1 MSEGN
6 RPMIGKRLFT
16 IGILMALLA
25 GSASA
30 ITIKA
35 SVDKQTVAL
44 GDPINLK
51 VNITGQGGS
60 LPDPTMPDLSA
71 FELYSSG
78 RSQNISIVNGA
89 FTSSLDVSYILVPK
103 KIGDFMIGPIT
114 IRDNTGLAATDPIKI
129 HVVNQGSSPAQ
140 QGSNPSQPNQTPKPQ
155 PPQKSGDFFID
166 QSVNKTNPYVGEQVT
181 LTFRFYQAVNLW
193 DQPTLEWPKYAGF
206 TVEDLPPN
214 NRYYQVVNGR
224 RYLVTEIKRALFP
237 LSSGK
242 LTLDTPQLTI
252 KADDFGSNFDPFGFF
267 DKNLK
272 DLLQHGQPKILT
284 AKAIALNVKQLPER
298 GKPADFAGAVGKF
311 DLKATIDKDS
321 VGVDEPITF
330 KVTLSGKGNIRSIPA
345 VKLPDLPDFRIYD
358 SGSNESISN
367 NNQVVS
373 GVKTFEQAIIP
384 KTSGVFTLPAV
395 TMSYFDPSSGT
406 YKTVGSSARRIVATG
421 EGLVDVG
428 GAPKNIIGVGK
439 QSLGYIITD
448 FPRNDSKIDLTG
460 SALFWF
466 LQILPIFGIAAAIFY
481 RAHTKKLLSDRGYA
495 RRVGAGKRLRSI
507 FKNAAALKTKGD
519 LPGFYSAL
527 FDAVI
532 GFVADRLNLE
542 KAGLTIEE
550 LRTHSSIPGEIRDE
564 LATFLENC
572 QNARFAPGGA
582 ANNHADDMLDK
593 AGDLV
598 NRLEKT
604 L

>member
-1 MSEGN
+1 MSGGNPLMIGN
-6 RPMIGKRLFT
+6 RLF
-16 IGILMALLA
+16 IIPILMALLA
-25 GSASA
+25 GSVSA

-35 SVDKQTVAL
+35 SVDKQTAGP
-44 GDPINLK
+44 GDPITLS
-51 VNITGQGGS
+51 VTVSGQGGT
-60 LPDPTMPDLSA
+60 LPDPKLPDLSA

-89 FTSSLDVSYILVPK
+89 FTSSLDISYILVPK
-103 KIGDFMIGPIT
+103 KAGEFIIGPIT
-114 IRDNTGLAATDPIKI
+114 IQDNSGLAATDPIKI
-129 HVVNQGSSPAQ
+129 HVVSQGSIAAQ
-140 QGSNPSQPNQTPKPQ
+140 PGNRQPQASQTPKPQ

-166 QSVNKTNPYVGEQVT
+166 QTVNKTNPYVGEQVT

-214 NRYYQVVNGR
+214 GRYYQAVNGR

-242 LTLDTPQLTI
+242 LTIDTPQLTI
-252 KADDFGSNFDPFGFF
+252 KADDFGTNFDPFGFF
-267 DKNLK
+267 DQNLK
-272 DLLQHGQPKILT
+272 DLFKRGQPKILT
-284 AKAIALNVKQLPER
+284 TNALTLNVKPLPEH
-298 GKPADFAGAVGKF
+298 GKPSDFAGAVGKF

-330 KVTLSGKGNIRSIPA
+330 KVTLTGTGNIRSIPA
-345 VKLPDLPDFRIYD
+345 VKLPDLPEFRIYD
-358 SGSNESISN
+358 SGSNESVSN
-367 NNQVVS
+367 SNQTVS

-406 YKTVGSSARRIVATG
+406 YKTVGSAARRIVATG

-428 GAPKNIIGVGK
+428 GAPKNIIGIGK

-448 FPRNDSKIDLTG
+448 FPRSDSRIDLAG

-466 LQILPIFGIAAAIFY
+466 LQILPVAGIVAAIFY

-495 RRVGAGKRLRSI
+495 RRAGAGRRLRSI
-507 FKNAAALKTKGD
+507 FKNAATLKAEGD
-519 LPGFYSAL
+519 MPGFYSAL
-527 FDAVI
+527 YGAVV

-550 LRTHSSIPGEIRDE
+550 LRTHPAIPGEIKDE
-564 LATFLENC
+564 LLAFLESC

-582 ANNHADDMLDK
+582 ANNHAEGMLDQ
-593 AGDLV
+593 AGILV
-598 NRLEKT
+598 NQLEKA

>member
-1 MSEGN
+1 
-6 RPMIGKRLFT
+6 MIGKRIIV
-16 IGILMALLA
+16 IGALVALLA

-30 ITIKA
+30 ITIDA
-35 SVDKQTVAL
+35 SVDKQTVGL
-44 GDPINLK
+44 GDPITLK
-51 VNITGQGGS
+51 LTISGEGGS
-60 LPDPTMPDLSA
+60 LPEPTLPDLSA
-71 FELYSSG
+71 FDVYSSG
-78 RSQNISIVNGA
+78 RSQNMSFVNGA
-89 FTSSLDVSYILVPK
+89 FSSSLDMNYILVPK
-103 KIGDFMIGPIT
+103 KLGEFIIGPIT
-114 IRDNTGLAATDPIKI
+114 IRDKTGLASTEPIKI
-129 HVVNQGSSPAQ
+129 QVVNQGSSAVPP
-140 QGSNPSQPNQTPKPQ
+140 SNNRPQTNQAGRPQ

-166 QSVNKTNPYVGEQVT
+166 QSVNKSAPYVGEQVT

-214 NRYYQVVNGR
+214 GRYYQVVNGR

-242 LTLDTPQLTI
+242 IVINTPQLTI
-252 KADDFGSNFDPFGFF
+252 KADDFGTNFDPFGFF
-267 DKNLK
+267 DQNLK
-272 DLLQHGQPKILT
+272 DLLKRGQPKILT
-284 AKAIALNVKQLPER
+284 TNAITLNVKPLPEQ

-330 KVTLSGKGNIRSIPA
+330 KVTLSGTGNIRSIPS
-345 VKLPDLPDFRIYD
+345 VKLPDLPDFRMYD

-367 NNQVVS
+367 SNQVVS

-395 TMSYFDPSSGT
+395 MMSYFDPSIGK
-406 YKTVGSSARRIVATG
+406 YKTVGAAERRIVATG

-428 GAPKNIIGVGK
+428 GAPKNIIGLGK

-460 SALFWF
+460 SVLFWF
-466 LQILPIFGIAAAIFY
+466 LQFLPLFGIVAAIFY
-481 RAHTKKLLSDRGYA
+481 RAHTKRLLSDRGYA
-495 RRVGAGKRLRSI
+495 RRVGAGRRLRSI
-507 FKNAAALKTKGD
+507 FKNAAALKANNELT
-519 LPGFYSAL
+519 GFYAAL
-527 FDAVI
+527 YDAVI

-542 KAGLTIEE
+542 KAGLTIDE
-550 LRTHSSIPGEIRDE
+550 LRQHSEIPGDIRDE
-564 LATFLENC
+564 LSRFLESC
-572 QNARFAPGGA
+572 ESARFAPGGA
-582 ANNHADDMLDK
+582 ANNHADEMLNK

-598 NRLEKT
+598 NRLEKI